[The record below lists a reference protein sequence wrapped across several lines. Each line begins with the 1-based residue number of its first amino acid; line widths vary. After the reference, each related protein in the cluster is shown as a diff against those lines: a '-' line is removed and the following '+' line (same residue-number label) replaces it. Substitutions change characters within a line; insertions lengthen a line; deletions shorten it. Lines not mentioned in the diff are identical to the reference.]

1 LTTDG
6 SQYCDDPTLAAING
20 KLESAVVVP
29 GLHIVSTPIGNLADI
44 SLRALATLRASD
56 LIICEDTRV
65 TAKIKSVFA
74 ITTPLLCYNDHN
86 APKTLPRIMD
96 FLKNGTTISLVSD
109 AGTPTI
115 SDPGYKLVNS
125 AIQERIFVTSVPGA
139 SAMLAALPASGLPTD
154 KFLFIGFL
162 PVKKMAKQNFLS
174 DLKEFKATLIFYE
187 SARRLSSTVQTMAD
201 ILAPR
206 SAVIARELT
215 KKYEEF
221 IRGDLSALA
230 LKTTEQI
237 ERKGEFVILVGPPQ
251 SESQPNKDAV
261 DQMLLEA
268 LSDKT
273 LRDAV
278 NIVVKETGAKRKDV
292 YLRALDLKEKAG
304 NSG

>member
-1 LTTDG
+1 MTTDG

-96 FLKNGTTISLVSD
+96 FLKNGKTISLVSD

-230 LKTTEQI
+230 LKTSEQNQ
-237 ERKGEFVILVGPPQ
+237 RKGEFVLLVGPPQ

>member
-1 LTTDG
+1 
-6 SQYCDDPTLAAING
+6 
-20 KLESAVVVP
+20 
-29 GLHIVSTPIGNLADI
+29 
-44 SLRALATLRASD
+44 
-56 LIICEDTRV
+56 
-65 TAKIKSVFA
+65 
-74 ITTPLLCYNDHN
+74 
-86 APKTLPRIMD
+86 
-96 FLKNGTTISLVSD
+96 
-109 AGTPTI
+109 
-115 SDPGYKLVNS
+115 LVNS
-125 AIQERIFVTSVPGA
+125 ASQERIFVTSVPGA

-292 YLRALDLKEKAG
+292 YLRALNLQEKAG
-304 NSG
+304 NKG

>member
-1 LTTDG
+1 MTTDG

-96 FLKNGTTISLVSD
+96 FLKNGKTISLVSD

-115 SDPGYKLVNS
+115 SDPGYKLVNY

-162 PVKKMAKQNFLS
+162 PVKKMAKQNFLR

>member
-1 LTTDG
+1 MTTDG

-96 FLKNGTTISLVSD
+96 FLKNGKTISLVSD

-162 PVKKMAKQNFLS
+162 PVKKMAKQNFLR

-230 LKTTEQI
+230 LKTSEQI

-292 YLRALDLKEKAG
+292 YLRALNLKEKTG

>member
-1 LTTDG
+1 MTTDG

-96 FLKNGTTISLVSD
+96 FLKNGKTISLVSD

-115 SDPGYKLVNS
+115 SDPGYKLVNY

-292 YLRALDLKEKAG
+292 YLRALNLQEKAG
-304 NSG
+304 NKG

>member
-1 LTTDG
+1 MTTDG

-96 FLKNGTTISLVSD
+96 FLKNGKTISLVSD

-115 SDPGYKLVNS
+115 SDPGYKLVNY

-162 PVKKMAKQNFLS
+162 PVKKMAKQNFLR

-292 YLRALDLKEKAG
+292 YLRALNLKEKSG
-304 NSG
+304 NRG

>member
-1 LTTDG
+1 
-6 SQYCDDPTLAAING
+6 
-20 KLESAVVVP
+20 
-29 GLHIVSTPIGNLADI
+29 
-44 SLRALATLRASD
+44 
-56 LIICEDTRV
+56 
-65 TAKIKSVFA
+65 
-74 ITTPLLCYNDHN
+74 
-86 APKTLPRIMD
+86 
-96 FLKNGTTISLVSD
+96 
-109 AGTPTI
+109 
-115 SDPGYKLVNS
+115 
-125 AIQERIFVTSVPGA
+125 
-139 SAMLAALPASGLPTD
+139 MLAALPASGLPTD

-251 SESQPNKDAV
+251 SESQPNKNTV

-292 YLRALDLKEKAG
+292 YLRALNLQEKAG
-304 NSG
+304 NKG